1 MTNSEFI
8 DVNLYKV
15 IATNV
20 TTTKL
25 SGGNFYINNAG
36 QQCSIKITTKI
47 VYIDGNSVLVTEYS
61 GCDDSPRQKTACSI
75 TTASSDCPDGDDG
88 EVAVFNRATVRNIKK
103 KLDLEYYTPEF
114 DWISSNHAEAD
125 RLNNFIKDHTVNGV
139 LDSLAKEF
147 GLKALEAWMDGY
159 SVISITPLVKYPVG
173 SDYDSNYKKLTEY
186 LKNQLP
192 TLANNTAIV
201 NAFKE
206 YTNATTEQI
215 EQILKWGDG
224 PEIVIKQLESVSG
237 HFSEPNTLEIDID
250 LINNLENSVSGSTY
264 SESLLFFIAVTIL
277 HEAVHYGDF
286 KYNNDYWTGNYP
298 YTNEEGW
305 RFENQVYGGAVII
318 NEEGEITIVPL
329 N

>member
-1 MTNSEFI
+1 M
-8 DVNLYKV
+8 
-15 IATNV
+15 
-20 TTTKL
+20 
-25 SGGNFYINNAG
+25 
-36 QQCSIKITTKI
+36 
-47 VYIDGNSVLVTEYS
+47 
-61 GCDDSPRQKTACSI
+61 
-75 TTASSDCPDGDDG
+75 
-88 EVAVFNRATVRNIKK
+88 
-103 KLDLEYYTPEF
+103 DLEYYTPEF

-125 RLNNFIKDHTVNGV
+125 RLNNFIKDNTVNGV
-139 LDSLAKEF
+139 LDPLAKEF

-159 SVISITPLVKYPVG
+159 SVISITPIVKYPVG

-286 KYNNDYWTGNYP
+286 KYNNDYWTGNDP